1 MMISRRMWGPW
12 PSRALCPNG
21 QTSSSSCSANAE
33 FKEIVGPQGVVY
45 LWWPVPGGK
54 NEFSVTAFSPR
65 TQRMTMK
72 HRTFRTDEEER
83 AIAYARGL
91 ATEIL
96 AGMDRAGLIL
106 DAPAQA

>member
-1 MMISRRMWGPW
+1 M
-12 PSRALCPNG
+12 
-21 QTSSSSCSANAE
+21 
-33 FKEIVGPQGVVY
+33 Y

-72 HRTFRTDEEER
+72 HRTFRPDEEER

-96 AGMDRAGLIL
+96 AEMDRAGLIL
-106 DAPAQA
+106 DTPAQA